1 LYLALFGIGFVVAVL
16 LTGESARR
24 VASHPMTRRMVRR
37 DARIALWIFGA
48 GLFFFGV
55 RALGIN
61 PFSFGA
67 PIWLWLCLLALVVA
81 VAYFVVYARR
91 VLPGQ
96 VEAFEQEQRKR
107 RYLKPGRKAGAL
119 PPVVQGGKAAR
130 SR

>member
-1 LYLALFGIGFVVAVL
+1 
-16 LTGESARR
+16 
-24 VASHPMTRRMVRR
+24 MTRRMVRR
-37 DARIALWIFGA
+37 NARIALWIFGA

-91 VLPGQ
+91 VL
-96 VEAFEQEQRKR
+96 
-107 RYLKPGRKAGAL
+107 
-119 PPVVQGGKAAR
+119 QGR
-130 SR
+130 SRRLSRSNGNVDT